1 MKRLPTS
8 PLESSEAKKT
18 LRTSHS
24 GESDHNAQ
32 EKLSDDPLKTPVS
45 KDTGSSL
52 LSKMGE
58 ELTLEKLFSLY
69 TELEK
74 RVKTLEQLVCVKDQE
89 LVSVRCKNAD
99 LQRRLAQADAMD
111 ASHTIVN
118 VEAMAV
124 SLGDKANSVT
134 HNTPTPPQP
143 PSSSVQGVTESPIS
157 AAPIDTSSHKMAD
170 LESYCRGKAEKLSNG
185 LNNLCTV
192 PKHATT
198 LLLGDSLVHCINKS
212 DFECGDSLRVRSVG
226 GL

>member
-69 TELEK
+69 TELEE
-74 RVKTLEQLVCVKDQE
+74 RVKTLEQLVCEKDQG
-89 LVSVRCKNAD
+89 LVSVRCK
-99 LQRRLAQADAMD
+99 
-111 ASHTIVN
+111 
-118 VEAMAV
+118 
-124 SLGDKANSVT
+124 K
-134 HNTPTPPQP
+134 
-143 PSSSVQGVTESPIS
+143 
-157 AAPIDTSSHKMAD
+157 
-170 LESYCRGKAEKLSNG
+170 C
-185 LNNLCTV
+185 
-192 PKHATT
+192 
-198 LLLGDSLVHCINKS
+198 
-212 DFECGDSLRVRSVG
+212 
-226 GL
+226 